1 MDLAGKVPV
10 NTGGTKGIGLAVAKN
25 LIQNESSRV
34 IISGRDVQER
44 GKALKILTDMYNY
57 NRKPIDV
64 PIDVASEEGLKGP
77 LSVAV
82 EPVEDTIDKN
92 DCKKFGVYSQDVTTY
107 LEYISTLDINVE
119 AKHVRLSG
127 IICTIGPASVAVET
141 LEEMIDAGMNVGR
154 LNFSHGSHEYH
165 ANTIKNLRQA
175 AKNYSKKIGVYSPL
189 AIALDTKGPEI
200 RTGLLEGGGSAEVEL
215 KNGEQ
220 ISLSTD
226 KAFENSGNATKVYVD
241 YPNITKVV
249 KPGNRV
255 YVDDGLI
262 SLIVKEIGSNSIVC
276 NIENGGLLG
285 SRKGVNLPGVPVELP
300 AVSEKDK
307 KDLLFGVENHVDMIF
322 ASFIREAAA
331 VKEIR
336 EILGEKG
343 KNILIISKI
352 ENHQGMKNLQEII
365 EASDGIMV
373 ARGDLGIEISPEKV
387 FLAQKAMIA
396 RCNKAG
402 KPVICATQ
410 MLESMIKKPRGTR
423 AEYSDVAN
431 AILDGADSVM
441 LSGETAKGAYPVKC
455 VHTMATIC
463 KEAET
468 AVWQRQLFAD
478 LTSAVNLPLDASH
491 TIAIAAV
498 DAANK
503 SKAAAIVVLTSSG
516 HSAHRISKYRPRCP
530 IIALTRNAKVA
541 RQCHIYRGILPL
553 YYNVQPLSDWLNDVD
568 TRVEHAI
575 KFGKSS
581 GIINS
586 GDSVVVVTG
595 WKKGSGYT
603 NSLRIVIV
611 E

>member
-1 MDLAGKVPV
+1 MYRVSTVVSRFVTDSCTKTCRAARATTTASRFACYPKRMQSNYVAPLEMANSQLLHD
-10 NTGGTKGIGLAVAKN
+10 NT
-25 LIQNESSRV
+25 
-34 IISGRDVQER
+34 
-44 GKALKILTDMYNY
+44 
-57 NRKPIDV
+57 
-64 PIDVASEEGLKGP
+64 
-77 LSVAV
+77 
-82 EPVEDTIDKN
+82 
-92 DCKKFGVYSQDVTTY
+92 TTHLDY
-107 LEYISTLDINVE
+107 MSTLDIDVE
-119 AKHVRLSG
+119 AQFVRLSG

-141 LEEMIDAGMNVGR
+141 LEDMIDSGMNVGR

-175 AKNYSKKIGVYSPL
+175 AENYGKKIGVYSPL

-215 KNGEQ
+215 KKGEL

-226 KAFENSGNATKVYVD
+226 KTFENSGNATKVYVD

-262 SLIVKEIGSNSIVC
+262 SLIVKEIGSNFIVC
-276 NIENGGLLG
+276 TIENGGSLG
-285 SRKGVNLPGVPVELP
+285 SRKGVNLPGVPVDLP

-307 KDLLFGVENHVDMIF
+307 SDLKFGVEQGVDMIF

-331 VKEIR
+331 IKEIR
-336 EILGEKG
+336 EILGENG

-373 ARGDLGIEISPEKV
+373 ARGDLGIEIPPEKV
-387 FLAQKAMIA
+387 FLAQKSMIA

-402 KPVICATQ
+402 KPAICATQ
-410 MLESMIKKPRGTR
+410 MLESMIKKPRATR
-423 AEYSDVAN
+423 AESSDVAN
-431 AILDGADSVM
+431 AILDGADCVM
-441 LSGETAKGAYPVKC
+441 LSGETAKGEYPLEC
-455 VHTMATIC
+455 VRTMATIC

-478 LTSAVNLPLDASH
+478 LSSAVNLPLDASH
-491 TIAIAAV
+491 TTAIAAV

-503 SKAAAIVVLTSSG
+503 SKAAAIVVLTTSG
-516 HSAHRISKYRPRCP
+516 HSAHLISKYRPRSP
-530 IIALTRNAKVA
+530 IIALTRNVQVA

-553 YYNVQPLSDWLNDVD
+553 YYNEQPLSDWLKDVD
-568 TRVEHAI
+568 TRVVHAI
-575 KFGKSS
+575 KFGKAR
-581 GIINS
+581 GFIKT
-586 GDSVVVVTG
+586 GDPVVVVTG

-603 NSLRIVIV
+603 NTLRIVNV